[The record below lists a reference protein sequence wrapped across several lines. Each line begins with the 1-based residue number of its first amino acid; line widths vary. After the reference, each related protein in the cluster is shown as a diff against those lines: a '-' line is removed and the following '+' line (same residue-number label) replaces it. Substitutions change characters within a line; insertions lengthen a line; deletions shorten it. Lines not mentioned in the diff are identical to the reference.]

1 MTGIASVAGLVAIG
15 TQITQLLITTID
27 NTRSA
32 SQSISSLSKELDL
45 LCKALGNLET
55 IIAVPDVLKYQHF
68 PVQILSDVIDS
79 IKTDCD
85 ALQKEI
91 ENHVAKPGAGSL
103 KQVWRQFRWQFK
115 EADICSLRDNIAAY
129 KATIIMT
136 ISAANL

>member
-1 MTGIASVAGLVAIG
+1 M
-15 TQITQLLITTID
+15 TQLLFTTIN

-32 SQSISSLSKELDL
+32 PQSISSLSIELDL

-55 IIAVPDVLKYQHF
+55 IIAVPDVLKYPHF
-68 PVQILSDVIDS
+68 PVQILSEVIDR
-79 IKTDCD
+79 IKTDFD

-91 ENHVAKPGAGSL
+91 GNHVMKPGIGSL
-103 KQVWRQFRWQFK
+103 KQVWRQFRWQFR
-115 EADICSLRDNIAAY
+115 EEDICSLRDNIAAY